1 MSIINNMALRLL
13 SNGVKLLLGSADWSK
28 VLTVFCW
35 WTIIWFCGTLLA
47 DFGLLLAHCFGWASP
62 SWGWYPL
69 IALIGI
75 VPIFGVFFY
84 ALLTIMKEAP

>member
-1 MSIINNMALRLL
+1 MNSQ
-13 SNGVKLLLGSADWSK
+13 
-28 VLTVFCW
+28 TVFVL
-35 WTIIWFCGTLLA
+35 TIIWLCGALLA

-75 VPIFGVFFY
+75 VPIFGLLFCVFY
-84 ALLTIMKEAP
+84 VLADIMR

>member
-1 MSIINNMALRLL
+1 MS
-13 SNGVKLLLGSADWSK
+13 
-28 VLTVFCW
+28 F
-35 WTIIWFCGTLLA
+35 
-47 DFGLLLAHCFGWASP
+47 

-75 VPIFGVFFY
+75 VPVFGMFFY